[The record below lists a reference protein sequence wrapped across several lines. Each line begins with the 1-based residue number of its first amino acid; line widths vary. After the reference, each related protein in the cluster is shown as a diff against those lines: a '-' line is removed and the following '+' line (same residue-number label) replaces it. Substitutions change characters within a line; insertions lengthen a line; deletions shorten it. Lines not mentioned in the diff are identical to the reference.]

1 MGSAASALSVA
12 SARGIEGGGGVA
24 ASVDDYRT
32 TTNLASFGTC
42 RSLSNPQVAAATS
55 AALGVLTP
63 QPCVPAVSAPWSPG
77 STSVSVLERP
87 ALHAA
92 CRCTC
97 QWGGAITITTAGQEI
112 IDVD

>member
-1 MGSAASALSVA
+1 VRTSRISPVVA
-12 SARGIEGGGGVA
+12 GI
-24 ASVDDYRT
+24 DLR
-32 TTNLASFGTC
+32 L
-42 RSLSNPQVAAATS
+42 
-55 AALGVLTP
+55 
-63 QPCVPAVSAPWSPG
+63 
-77 STSVSVLERP
+77 VLERP